1 VRPALAVPFFLGGLA
16 VGALGVGAL
25 SPHWEFRGSD
35 PQPAERGR
43 HVRIAA
49 AADELEALATEPD
62 NRTVALDP
70 ACAVACL

>member
-1 VRPALAVPFFLGGLA
+1 VIRSRLSEAV
-16 VGALGVGAL
+16 
-25 SPHWEFRGSD
+25 D
-35 PQPAERGR
+35 
-43 HVRIAA
+43 VRIAA